1 MLMEKPLVDVLFN
14 VIVVKSNFFFFS
26 EFWLGHKLL
35 SFGNNYFGQ
44 SSAYN
49 YFNILNG
56 HKLYLIF

>member
-14 VIVVKSNFFFFS
+14 VIVVKSFFFFS
-26 EFWLGHKLL
+26 EFGLGHKLL